1 MEQISNGIWGP
12 ALWAILHYSTERIG
26 MYNGVSSRYDRLPS
40 EEPRIWIGLLKSL
53 QYSLPCPSC
62 KKHYTDYYSSH
73 PLVFFTK
80 DSVRKWLFDLHS
92 HINIRQDKLNVFE
105 LEYLSDIYSN
115 PFQFTQYYAVFV
127 KQLSI
132 SIKKNISIRDDVLR
146 TIRFLEEMKRFYDF

>member
-1 MEQISNGIWGP
+1 MEQISNSIWGP

-26 MYNGVSSRYDRLPS
+26 IHNGRYNKLPS

-62 KKHYTDYYSSH
+62 KKHYGEYYSSH
-73 PLVFFTK
+73 PLVFFSK

-105 LEYLSDIYSN
+105 LEYLPDIYSN
-115 PFQFTQYYAVFV
+115 PFQFMEYYNIIAQ
-127 KQLSI
+127 QLSI
-132 SIKKNISIRDDVLR
+132 SIKKQVSMREDVLR
-146 TIRFLEEMKRFYDF
+146 TIRYLEEMKRFYDF